1 MFSPFLGFEK
11 GIQKQGPG
19 LPGLCGVWL
28 AAREVFE
35 FKLQRDLPFDDWD
48 FSHLGA
54 AFFLALLVS
63 IRQKWIFS
71 GYHRF
76 WHFFSVNML
85 LFFKIEGFLHIELP
99 QSVFHVGFQ

>member
-1 MFSPFLGFEK
+1 MFSPFVGFEK

-19 LPGLCGVWL
+19 LPGLPGLCGVWF

-54 AFFLALLVS
+54 DSCSSSFNG
-63 IRQKWIFS
+63 K
-71 GYHRF
+71 
-76 WHFFSVNML
+76 N
-85 LFFKIEGFLHIELP
+85 GFLVDTI
-99 QSVFHVGFQ
+99 VFGIFFR

>member
-63 IRQKWIFS
+63 MAKIWIQWIPSFLAI
-71 GYHRF
+71 
-76 WHFFSVNML
+76 FF
-85 LFFKIEGFLHIELP
+85 FLGK
-99 QSVFHVGFQ
+99 QVVFQN